1 MKNVDDLIQIASAG
15 GGLVID
21 ANLLTTTDLIR
32 VASYAAGKGSRVIM
46 KGVSSMSVQ
55 DLEKIAHSG
64 YGAVIFDFTQ

>member
-32 VASYAAGKGSRVIM
+32 VASYAAGKGSRVMLRI
-46 KGVSSMSVQ
+46 SVNVT
-55 DLEKIAHSG
+55 ERFAN
-64 YGAVIFDFTQ
+64 T